1 VSTVIKTLSV
11 FFIMAVVLGPTSLLA
26 YANNNDEWPLGVEI
40 AATFDELLSDHQTAI
55 QEFIDNVTRLTSE
68 TQEERLAL
76 IGDKQDELRDKISEV
91 NATRQ
96 EWLACLQNG
105 TITGEEFAAEMRALA
120 TDLAEVAKSM
130 GSLGEDLSDLNKELA
145 DNLKALVE
153 ELVAVNQ
160 QLAEDMA
167 EAGKAIADELRNNEL
182 PVPDNIPEDVPGN
195 APG

>member
-1 VSTVIKTLSV
+1 
-11 FFIMAVVLGPTSLLA
+11 MA

-76 IGDKQDELRDKISEV
+76 IEGKQDELKVKIEEV
-91 NATRQ
+91 NATRE
-96 EWLACLQNG
+96 EWIECLQNG
-105 TITGEEFAAEMRALA
+105 TITGEEFAVEMRALA
-120 TDLAEVAKSM
+120 TDLAEVGKPM
-130 GSLGEDLSDLNKELA
+130 GNLGEELSDLNKELA
-145 DNLKALVE
+145 DELKALAE

-167 EAGKAIADELRNNEL
+167 EAGKAIADELKDREL
-182 PVPDNIPEDVPGN
+182 PVPENLPSRGGSEEG
-195 APG
+195 